1 MDKLMLMNDQLNA
14 VVWGK
19 YMIFFLLF
27 TGFWLM
33 LRTRFLPFT
42 HARLILR
49 KTLGS
54 LGKGDKGDG
63 VTPFQAVATALAGT
77 LGVGSVVGVTTA
89 LTMGGPGALLWMCVS
104 AIFRGCA
111 CHPLSYEGTGW
122 HLYRRTDDNTGER
135 LPYGLS
141 RYFVCR
147 ALCFCILWYRE
158 CHAGKYDCTYDH
170 ILYFHTFLEHRAH
183 HGAFYC
189 LDHIRKGKS
198 YHAV

>member
-54 LGKGDKGDG
+54 LGK
-63 VTPFQAVATALAGT
+63 V
-77 LGVGSVVGVTTA
+77 
-89 LTMGGPGALLWMCVS
+89 
-104 AIFRGCA
+104 IR
-111 CHPLSYEGTGW
+111 GTG
-122 HLYRRTDDNTGER
+122 LLPFR
-135 LPYGLS
+135 L
-141 RYFVCR
+141 
-147 ALCFCILWYRE
+147 
-158 CHAGKYDCTYDH
+158 
-170 ILYFHTFLEHRAH
+170 
-183 HGAFYC
+183 
-189 LDHIRKGKS
+189 
-198 YHAV
+198 

>member
-77 LGVGSVVGVTTA
+77 DVYKRQPIYGEDRYPKGHYFLYK
-89 LTMGGPGALLWMCVS
+89 
-104 AIFRGCA
+104 AI
-111 CHPLSYEGTGW
+111 
-122 HLYRRTDDNTGER
+122 
-135 LPYGLS
+135 
-141 RYFVCR
+141 
-147 ALCFCILWYRE
+147 
-158 CHAGKYDCTYDH
+158 
-170 ILYFHTFLEHRAH
+170 
-183 HGAFYC
+183 
-189 LDHIRKGKS
+189 
-198 YHAV
+198 

>member
-1 MDKLMLMNDQLNA
+1 MDKLMLMNDQINA

-54 LGKGDKGDG
+54 LGKSSKGDG

-89 LTMGGPGALLWMCVS
+89 LTMGGPGALLWMCIS
-104 AIFRGCA
+104 AIFGMMTK
-111 CHPLSYEGTGW
+111 Y
-122 HLYRRTDDNTGER
+122 GEVVLAIQPR
-135 LPYGLS
+135 P
-141 RYFVCR
+141 
-147 ALCFCILWYRE
+147 
-158 CHAGKYDCTYDH
+158 
-170 ILYFHTFLEHRAH
+170 
-183 HGAFYC
+183 
-189 LDHIRKGKS
+189 
-198 YHAV
+198 

>member
-77 LGVGSVVGVTTA
+77 LGVGSVVA
-89 LTMGGPGALLWMCVS
+89 VS
-104 AIFRGCA
+104 
-111 CHPLSYEGTGW
+111 YT
-122 HLYRRTDDNTGER
+122 HLDVYKRQKESLRIRCR
-135 LPYGLS
+135 LPFPSSS
-141 RYFVCR
+141 RS
-147 ALCFCILWYRE
+147 
-158 CHAGKYDCTYDH
+158 T
-170 ILYFHTFLEHRAH
+170 
-183 HGAFYC
+183 
-189 LDHIRKGKS
+189 
-198 YHAV
+198 